1 MSGALA
7 VVGRH
12 SMPDCQPFRDE
23 VHFAVR
29 IVVRRMFAKLA
40 VAGLA
45 AASIISAAPLVQKRQ
60 SESKPDI
67 DVIILNYALTLE
79 HLENAFYRDT

>member
-1 MSGALA
+1 
-7 VVGRH
+7 
-12 SMPDCQPFRDE
+12 
-23 VHFAVR
+23 
-29 IVVRRMFAKLA
+29 MFAKLA

-45 AASIISAAPLVQKRQ
+45 AASVISAAPLVEKRQ

-79 HLENAFYRDT
+79 HLENAFYRDTLA